1 MYSPSSPPLLKKSQ
15 CGVGEGG
22 KEGEMMRT
30 VLILMIVTLVSEM
43 QMMIQR
49 MIAMMMRMVDMKIM
63 HGECDE

>member
-30 VLILMIVTLVSEM
+30 VLILMIVTLVSEI

-49 MIAMMMRMVDMKIM
+49 MIAMMMMMMRMVDMKIM
-63 HGECDE
+63 HDE